1 MSAERK
7 GQIRSSSLF
16 FSRAVSQVNVEPVV
30 FPFPVMTPSRN
41 RARDG
46 QCGCCASHTQGLF
59 CQQAFGVRLRLFPA
73 FAKSKEG
80 DSLPLH
86 PQGGGLLFPVN
97 RSSRRH
103 GQYTVLIHQGTHLC
117 CMLCI
122 QCPPSPQRSS
132 STPLRLRPGAL
143 AAQESSLI
151 NEN

>member
-1 MSAERK
+1 M
-7 GQIRSSSLF
+7 F
-16 FSRAVSQVNVEPVV
+16 FSRAVSQVNVEPDV

-73 FAKSKEG
+73 FAKGEEG

-103 GQYTVLIHQGTHLC
+103 GQYIMLIHQGTSLLHAVYPV
-117 CMLCI
+117 
-122 QCPPSPQRSS
+122 PPITTEIFFHTTQ
-132 STPLRLRPGAL
+132 TL
-143 AAQESSLI
+143 ARGFSCTRI
-151 NEN
+151 IPHK